1 MELELRKFRR
11 WPLRC
16 PLRWPLS
23 EVSPLKYRGVAKSED
38 AKMAKSEDAPTREVT
53 AAAKCG
59 EVAETCKNYLFYVK
73 IRIQNAK
80 GREVLVAV
88 HCTIY

>member
-1 MELELRKFRR
+1 MAT
-11 WPLRC
+11 
-16 PLRWPLS
+16 
-23 EVSPLKYRGVAKSED
+23 EVPTEVATQRGVTSQISGV
-38 AKMAKSEDAPTREVT
+38 AKSEDAPTREVT